1 MLASTA
7 SFINCVG
14 GTNGDNPTEI
24 TRSDVDTVVRT
35 LRGNN
40 AYSFLTGVEGEDR
53 FGEQSAEVKFWVIDL
68 DTRQGDKAQAKA
80 A

>member
-14 GTNGDNPTEI
+14 GTDGDNPTEV
-24 TRSDVDTVVRT
+24 TRSDIDTVVRT

-40 AYSFLTGVEGEDR
+40 AYSFMSGVEGENK
-53 FGEQSAEVKFWVIDL
+53 FGRMCAEVKSSLIDL
-68 DTRQGDKAQAKA
+68 ELA